1 MFRLISLSLF
11 LLISCGQDIVIVE
24 KEVPVKNPAPV
35 VPTAP
40 PVGKPGEP
48 ISYSQM
54 QGLLNKNCV
63 KCHASADFMQSEVL
77 LKRSRV
83 LGELNTR
90 NMPPDKGALSDGE
103 RNLMVNFFR

>member
-1 MFRLISLSLF
+1 MYLLISLSLF
-11 LLISCGQDIVIVE
+11 LGLIACGQDFVVVE
-24 KEVPVKNPAPV
+24 KEVPVETPAGPA
-35 VPTAP
+35 VPP
-40 PVGKPGEP
+40 IGKPGEP

-83 LGELNTR
+83 LSELNTR